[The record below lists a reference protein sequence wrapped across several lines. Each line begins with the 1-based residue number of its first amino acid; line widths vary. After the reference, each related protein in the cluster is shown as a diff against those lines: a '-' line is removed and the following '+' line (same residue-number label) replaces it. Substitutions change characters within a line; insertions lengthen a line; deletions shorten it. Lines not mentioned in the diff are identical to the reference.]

1 MSNIKKWL
9 PAIVTL
15 GLILI
20 IMFISLIC
28 KSTLPSL
35 IIEEESKI
43 DIKEIN
49 KIISMLDSDDTK
61 AKANDALNELYK
73 DHIKDDT
80 YYLTSAKII
89 MANENDI
96 YAVGTLRNV
105 KNKTVEYYG
114 LMIRATSGAFFTM
127 GEVPSDLLDT
137 AIEAA
142 NNYANNIDFQLFAGK
157 LYYDKDNYTAAIY
170 YLDKALQI
178 DSSNVDANYYYGLAI
193 YLLGEDEAGISYME
207 EAKRLYKGDD
217 EAYKESMD
225 NYITLMK
232 DGKR

>member
-9 PAIVTL
+9 PAIATL

-20 IMFISLIC
+20 IIFISLIC
-28 KSTLPSL
+28 KSKLPNFK
-35 IIEEESKI
+35 IEESEI

-61 AKANDALNELYK
+61 SKANDALNELYK
-73 DHIKDDT
+73 DHIMDDT

-89 MANENDI
+89 MANDNDI

-105 KNKTVEYYG
+105 KNKTDEYYY

-127 GEVPSDLLDT
+127 GEVPNDLLDT

-142 NNYANNIDFQLFAGK
+142 NNYANNIDFQLLAGK
-157 LYYDKDNYTAAIY
+157 LYYDKDNYTAALY

-178 DSSNVDANYYYGLAI
+178 DSSNVDANYYYGLSI
-193 YLLGEDEAGISYME
+193 YLLGENEEGISYME
-207 EAKRLYKGDD
+207 EAKRLYKGED
-217 EAYKESMD
+217 EAYKEAMD

-232 DGKR
+232 EGKR

>member
-15 GLILI
+15 GLILV
-20 IMFISLIC
+20 IMLISLIC
-28 KSTLPSL
+28 KSSLPNFT
-35 IIEEESKI
+35 IGEESTI

-49 KIISMLDSDDTK
+49 KIISMLDSNDTK
-61 AKANDALNELYK
+61 SRANDALNELYK

-89 MANENDI
+89 MANENDV
-96 YAVGTLRNV
+96 YAVDTLRNV

-127 GEVPSDLLDT
+127 GEVPNDLLNT

-142 NNYANNIDFQLFAGK
+142 NSYANDIDFQLLAGK
-157 LYYDKDNYTAAIY
+157 LYYDKDNYTAAMY

-193 YLLGEDEAGISYME
+193 YLLGEENEGISYME

-225 NYITLMK
+225 NYISLMK

>member
-9 PAIVTL
+9 PAIGTL
-15 GLILI
+15 GLII
-20 IMFISLIC
+20 IIILISLIC
-28 KSTLPSL
+28 KSSLPNFT
-35 IIEEESKI
+35 IGEESTI

-61 AKANDALNELYK
+61 SKANDALNELYK

-89 MANENDI
+89 MANENDV
-96 YAVGTLRNV
+96 YAVDTLRNV

-127 GEVPSDLLDT
+127 GEVPNDLLNT

-142 NNYANNIDFQLFAGK
+142 NSYANNIDFQLLAGK
-157 LYYDKDNYTAAIY
+157 LYYDKDNYTAAMY

-193 YLLGEDEAGISYME
+193 YLLGEEEEGISYME

-217 EAYKESMD
+217 EAYKESMN
-225 NYITLMK
+225 NYISLMK